1 MFEYT
6 GNLPWLL
13 PRTIYLSRHGSH
25 AYGTS
30 RPTSD
35 LDLRGV
41 AIPPRGYLL
50 GYLRRFEPAEQKGG
64 PDVVI
69 FSLAKFV
76 GLAAECNPNVL
87 EILYTDESDR
97 VALTP
102 LGERLLAHRGLF
114 L

>member
-1 MFEYT
+1 MFDYQ
-6 GNLPWLL
+6 GNLPWLV

-41 AIPPRGYLL
+41 AIPPRAYLL
-50 GYLRRFEPAEQKGG
+50 GSLRRFEQAEQKGD

-69 FSLAKFV
+69 FALAKFM

-87 EILYTDESDR
+87 EILYTEESDR
-97 VALTP
+97 VAVTP
-102 LGERLLAHRGLF
+102 LGARLLENRGL
-114 L
+114 